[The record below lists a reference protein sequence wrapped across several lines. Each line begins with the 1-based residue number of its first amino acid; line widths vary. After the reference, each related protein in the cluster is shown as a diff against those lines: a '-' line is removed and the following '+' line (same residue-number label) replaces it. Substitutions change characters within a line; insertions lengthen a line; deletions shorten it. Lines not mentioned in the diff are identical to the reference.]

1 MLICNNINGLETI
14 ELISIFPLMGKVSSI
29 KLTMD
34 DISFIKIFITKV
46 GNVFKLDGILWLL
59 FIIWVSLRDILKNN
73 GI

>member
-1 MLICNNINGLETI
+1 
-14 ELISIFPLMGKVSSI
+14 MGKVSSI